1 MESTWLVAAIWIGLA
16 LGAGFVSTEIGI
28 VTAISETIVGIG
40 AQWFLGDVAGVH
52 VLTTNEGWVRLLG
65 GTGVVSLTFLAGAEL
80 DPEVMKTK
88 WKETSVVGVASFLV
102 PAVGCTVVAL
112 WWIGWS
118 LKAAAIAGIAL
129 STTSV
134 AVVYSVM
141 LETGLNDTDY
151 GKIALAACFITD
163 IGTVLAL
170 GLVFSPFNLKTLV
183 FVLATWWMC
192 KVLPKATPKYMMSV
206 WDKPS
211 EVAAK
216 FILMI
221 LLAMGAMALWAEN
234 EPVVPAYFMGVALA
248 GTMGQNKVL
257 TRELRTITR
266 GILTPFFFIHAGAL
280 VSLPA
285 LFAAPAGFV
294 VLFSA
299 KIAFKFLGVYP
310 STRRYKT
317 PRQEAMYT
325 TLYDVNGANLWRH
338 CGDVRPHS

>member
-1 MESTWLVAAIWIGLA
+1 
-16 LGAGFVSTEIGI
+16 
-28 VTAISETIVGIG
+28 
-40 AQWFLGDVAGVH
+40 
-52 VLTTNEGWVRLLG
+52 
-65 GTGVVSLTFLAGAEL
+65 
-80 DPEVMKTK
+80 MKTK
-88 WKETSVVGVASFLV
+88 WKEASVVGVASFLV

-170 GLVFSPFNLKTLV
+170 GVVFSPFNLKTLV
-183 FVLATWWMC
+183 FVLTTWWMC
-192 KVLPKATPKYMMSV
+192 KVLPKTPPKYMTSV

-234 EPVVPAYFMGVALA
+234 EPVLPAYVMGMALA

-257 TRELRTITR
+257 TRELRTVTR

-325 TLYDVNGANLWRH
+325 TLLMSTGLTFGAIAAMFGLTHDIIDRSQYSILAASVIATAVIPAIIADAFFLPRH
-338 CGDVRPHS
+338 LLADSAQTARAREDTAKTISVG